1 MKALGVRE
9 LTGQEEV
16 GFAKTWE
23 GEKGALRLRLFLW
36 LKGTETYS
44 KHLKKWSII
53 GRGISYKPVA

>member
-23 GEKGALRLRLFLW
+23 GEKGPLWLRLFLW

-44 KHLKKWSII
+44 KHLNKMVYCWK
-53 GRGISYKPVA
+53 RH